1 MMLFTSGCENARWKR
16 TRMAAMLKTDR
27 ANVTVFAE
35 ECKMQGKRR
44 YSKEEMDVRGKQIWA
59 STQKQF

>member
-1 MMLFTSGCENARWKR
+1 
-16 TRMAAMLKTDR
+16 MAAMLKTDR
-27 ANVTVFAE
+27 ANVTVFAKE
-35 ECKMQGKRR
+35 SKMQGKRS

>member
-1 MMLFTSGCENARWKR
+1 
-16 TRMAAMLKTDR
+16 MAAMLKTDR

-35 ECKMQGKRR
+35 ECKMQGKRS